1 MWDWASWRRDWPT
14 LLRLE
19 SVGFL
24 SGHVLEAHS
33 VAGQGLGRRRTG
45 QAHDARPLPGRDR
58 RLRHEGRLDRHGRLP
73 RRVALG
79 PRRGEDGHAGRSAGR
94 RAGRARRRQPARSA
108 HEARDIRVTDT
119 LLEELKASQQLMV
132 AMTQLVADDHPE
144 FEFYSND
151 DRDFDGISLESAL
164 SEWAGTRNRLIDF
177 VRALSE
183 EERSCVGVH
192 KKFGELT
199 VDGYLR
205 VALDHDRDHL
215 RSLER
220 LAAEASR

>member
-1 MWDWASWRRDWPT
+1 MTA
-14 LLRLE
+14 
-19 SVGFL
+19 
-24 SGHVLEAHS
+24 
-33 VAGQGLGRRRTG
+33 
-45 QAHDARPLPGRDR
+45 
-58 RLRHEGRLDRHGRLP
+58 
-73 RRVALG
+73 
-79 PRRGEDGHAGRSAGR
+79 
-94 RAGRARRRQPARSA
+94 
-108 HEARDIRVTDT
+108 T

-132 AMTQLVADDHPE
+132 AMTQLVADDHPGRVGAWTLRDIAAHLATTEKECFEPRIRAMAAGERPE

-164 SEWAGTRNRLIDF
+164 TEWAGTRNRLIDY
-177 VRALSE
+177 VRDLSE
-183 EERSCVGVH
+183 EERSRVGLH
-192 KKFGELT
+192 TKFGELT